1 LKSDKMLLKNLKLNN
16 IRSYV
21 SEEINF
27 PESSILL
34 SGDVG
39 SGKSTIL
46 LSIDFALFGIERGIL
61 DSSALLRHGAD
72 SGSVELNFEI
82 SGKDVTIKRNLK
94 RDRDSIKQD
103 SGFLT
108 IDGVRYQLMPSEL
121 KSRILSLLGYP
132 TELLTKSKS
141 LLFRYT
147 VYTPQEQMKEIM
159 MMEEEDRKA
168 ILIKLFGIDKYKRIA
183 ENADMLAKELRT
195 TKRIIEK
202 SISDLDEKRSKKN
215 EEEKKIYVLKKE
227 DELVKIR
234 LEEIN
239 SRINET
245 KKCREEL
252 DRKSREQNE
261 LKQKLSANNASLR
274 RFREELKTIDNEVEE
289 LDVRKKKLFSLIIE
303 LELPK
308 NDRKYIEK
316 RIEEFE
322 KERDDFSKKIVRLS
336 DDIKRLSRIYDEGI
350 CETCGQ
356 TVHNPE
362 SFKENIERKKES
374 ETEFLEKLKII
385 NSEIKDLKSELDKI
399 IDYELK
405 RERNKSI
412 EKQLAIIEENEN
424 KLQKRRKEIIK
435 EVEELEKEIEFMN
448 KKIDVELDLK
458 IADIDKK
465 LTELLREEREIA
477 RELSRI
483 DQQIDDCTKTIES
496 LIIEITKKE
505 IEKEKIEKIIRIE
518 NWISH
523 FFINLMGIIERHA
536 MLKIQQDFNTY
547 FQNWFNIIIDDEN
560 INVSIDNNFTAV
572 IMQNGYM
579 TEYQNLSGGE
589 KTSVALSYRLALNK
603 VINTL
608 VETIKTK
615 DLIILDEPTDGFST
629 DQLEKIRD
637 VLDELNLRQMI
648 IVSHEPKID
657 TFVDNV
663 IKVYKEGHISR
674 IVS

>member
-1 LKSDKMLLKNLKLNN
+1 MLLKNLKLNN

-121 KSRILSLLGYP
+121 RSRILSLLGYP

-215 EEEKKIYVLKKE
+215 EEEKRIYVLKKE

-245 KKCREEL
+245 KKCREEF